1 MQRAYHVDE
10 LKNNENLLIDVN
22 YYLSQQ
28 IHPVV
33 SRLCEPIDGA
43 DAAFIA
49 ECLGLDPTSYKRA
62 AQRNQ
67 EEEDAE
73 DGDYTLINDLNSFK

>member
-1 MQRAYHVDE
+1 MDE

-33 SRLCEPIDGA
+33 SRICEPIDGA
-43 DAAFIA
+43 DPAFIA
-49 ECLGLDPTSYKRA
+49 ECLGLDPTSYKRVIRKA
-62 AQRNQ
+62 H
-67 EEEDAE
+67 EEEDDANN
-73 DGDYTLINDLNSFK
+73 GDYTLINDIQSFK